1 MEPSIRRQLPLPV
14 WTVASSATA
23 AGMREMPQ
31 QAQTRQ
37 TKTSPRWIVLFLAAV
52 LVLAAFNIAWAT
64 PEDPMVVVFYKEGC
78 PDCRR
83 LDELLDGLSSQHSDL
98 TIGHYEISGPRH
110 PRRSVA
116 PVLLLRS
123 VGHQLPDRVC
133 WRQSV
138 RWNVAGQGGRCTHRR
153 FGLHRSQ
160 LPLSPF
166 PLEGVQA
173 CPGITSSLRWVLPC
187 FSCFF
192 CSLGCSN
199 RRVEKGQR
207 AACAGNTITYAGGK
221 SGCCSY

>member
-98 TIGHYEISGPRH
+98 TIGHYEISAPGTQGVLSRLSFSYGVLGTNYPIVFVGDKAFVGMSRAKEVDV
-110 PRRSVA
+110 RTAVLDCIARSCPSPLSRLKETSLSWNHVVIA
-116 PVLLLRS
+116 LGFAVFLLLLLLS
-123 VGHQLPDRVC
+123 RV
-133 WRQSV
+133 Q
-138 RWNVAGQGGRCTHRR
+138 
-153 FGLHRSQ
+153 
-160 LPLSPF
+160 
-166 PLEGVQA
+166 
-173 CPGITSSLRWVLPC
+173 
-187 FSCFF
+187 
-192 CSLGCSN
+192 
-199 RRVEKGQR
+199 
-207 AACAGNTITYAGGK
+207 
-221 SGCCSY
+221 